1 MKLRPCLSQRSP
13 YYLSKH
19 RYYELKHFC
28 LQYPEWKKLY
38 SVLAPAIPGGSII
51 RVDRSHYEDKI
62 FEIAALRSDLKRN
75 IEMVERVSRQ
85 VDPILGEWIFLAVTD
100 GVSYTTLKTRY
111 DIPCGKDLFYIY
123 IRKFYS
129 MLSVEKGL

>member
-1 MKLRPCLSQRSP
+1 MKLRPCLSQKSP

-62 FEIAALRSDLKRN
+62 FEIASLRSDLKRN
-75 IEMVERVSRQ
+75 IEMVERVSKQ
-85 VDPILGEWIFLAVTD
+85 VDPVLGEWIFLAVTD
-100 GVSYTTLKTRY
+100 GISYTTLKTRY